1 MRTIGTVGEY
11 TLIEDGMWMGTI
23 DKEGKMHISP
33 DMQYRSIYDFV
44 DGIAVAFQ
52 NEKWGLIDTEGNHIS
67 EFKYNF
73 VEPAGE
79 GYYKAEIGAKKN
91 LLRRDGTEV
100 LSVWLNDVYK
110 VENGFFQI
118 DITQRKTK
126 SNVIYFIF
134 INLQILA

>member
-1 MRTIGTVGEY
+1 
-11 TLIEDGMWMGTI
+11 MGTI
-23 DKEGKMHISP
+23 DKEGKMHILP

-44 DGIAVAFQ
+44 DGIAIAFQ

-91 LLRRDGTEV
+91 LLRVMEQKYYQSGLMTYIK
-100 LSVWLNDVYK
+100 L
-110 VENGFFQI
+110 
-118 DITQRKTK
+118 KTDSSK
-126 SNVIYFIF
+126 
-134 INLQILA
+134 

>member
-52 NEKWGLIDTEGNHIS
+52 NEKWGLIDTEGNHI
-67 EFKYNF
+67 F
-73 VEPAGE
+73 P
-79 GYYKAEIGAKKN
+79 N
-91 LLRRDGTEV
+91 L
-100 LSVWLNDVYK
+100 
-110 VENGFFQI
+110 I
-118 DITQRKTK
+118 DIGLLPQGLRLYRLSK
-126 SNVIYFIF
+126 SGSCHK
-134 INLQILA
+134 ILFQL